1 MQNAPKKYTL
11 VWIIAAIFI
20 GVIIAFRL
28 YLWER
33 IVKWQEQ
40 KRAMELMIEL
50 GAGINIGND
59 LDVRGDSD
67 QLKDASIYEYETY
80 WGNVPVTKD
89 VFKCVSES
97 GFKTVRIPVS
107 WYVHTD
113 SKGMIEEAWM
123 ARVREVVDM
132 ALDNGLYVILNNHH
146 ENFIIPDYEHEE
158 SSKETL
164 VKLWKQIAEEFK
176 EYDERLFFEGMN
188 EPRMKD
194 TSEEWT
200 DGSEESREVV
210 NNLNEAF
217 VDTVRS
223 TGSNNKHRYLLIPA
237 YCSSS
242 KRNALSDLRIPEN
255 DTRIM
260 VSIHGYLPHR
270 FTDEKRGHDN
280 WDEKDARNTEDIQE
294 LKTAIQENFLA
305 NKIPVVITEFGCDK
319 KPSDDERIKWL
330 KYYVGN
336 LAEKGVPCI
345 WWDNGKEEMYRIIDR
360 ENAVITKNELVDT
373 FISFY
378 DR

>member
-1 MQNAPKKYTL
+1 
-11 VWIIAAIFI
+11 
-20 GVIIAFRL
+20 
-28 YLWER
+28 
-33 IVKWQEQ
+33 
-40 KRAMELMIEL
+40 
-50 GAGINIGND
+50 
-59 LDVRGDSD
+59 
-67 QLKDASIYEYETY
+67 
-80 WGNVPVTKD
+80 
-89 VFKCVSES
+89 
-97 GFKTVRIPVS
+97 
-107 WYVHTD
+107 
-113 SKGMIEEAWM
+113 M

-158 SSKETL
+158 SLKETL

-210 NNLNEAF
+210 NNLNEA
-217 VDTVRS
+217 
-223 TGSNNKHRYLLIPA
+223 L
-237 YCSSS
+237 
-242 KRNALSDLRIPEN
+242 
-255 DTRIM
+255 
-260 VSIHGYLPHR
+260 
-270 FTDEKRGHDN
+270 
-280 WDEKDARNTEDIQE
+280 QE

-330 KYYVGN
+330 KYYVGSF
-336 LAEKGVPCI
+336 AEKGVPCI

>member
-11 VWIIAAIFI
+11 VWIIAAIFV

-59 LDVRGDSD
+59 LDVRGDPD

-113 SKGMIEEAWM
+113 SEGMIEEAWM

-146 ENFIIPDYEHEE
+146 ENFIIPDYDHEE

-280 WDEKDARNTEDIQE
+280 WDEEDKRNTEDIQE
-294 LKTAIQENFLA
+294 LKTVLQEKFLVK
-305 NKIPVVITEFGCDK
+305 KIPVVITEFGCDK

-330 KYYVGN
+330 KYYVGTFS
-336 LAEKGVPCI
+336 ESGVPCI
-345 WWDNGKEEMYRIIDR
+345 WWDNGKETMYRIIDR
-360 ENAVITKNELVDT
+360 ENAVITKNELVDS

>member
-1 MQNAPKKYTL
+1 
-11 VWIIAAIFI
+11 
-20 GVIIAFRL
+20 
-28 YLWER
+28 
-33 IVKWQEQ
+33 
-40 KRAMELMIEL
+40 MELMIEL

-59 LDVRGDSD
+59 LDVRGDPD

-113 SKGMIEEAWM
+113 SEGMIEEAWM

-146 ENFIIPDYEHEE
+146 ENFIIPDYDHEE

-280 WDEKDARNTEDIQE
+280 WDEEDKRNTEDIQE
-294 LKTAIQENFLA
+294 LKTVLQEKFLVK
-305 NKIPVVITEFGCDK
+305 KIPVVITEFGCDK

-330 KYYVGN
+330 KYYVGTFS
-336 LAEKGVPCI
+336 ESGVPCI
-345 WWDNGKEEMYRIIDR
+345 WWDNGKETMYRIIDR
-360 ENAVITKNELVDT
+360 ENAVITKNELVDS